1 MYSRNFDLL
10 EQSSKSGSEFSFK
23 KLPPSKNKYQQ
34 QADLHN
40 RFEISLGQV
49 RQESQNWSVMME
61 SPQHLNKL
69 LINSNANSPSK
80 NSKNS

>member
-34 QADLHN
+34 HADLHN
-40 RFEISLGQV
+40 RFEISLG
-49 RQESQNWSVMME
+49 
-61 SPQHLNKL
+61 
-69 LINSNANSPSK
+69 
-80 NSKNS
+80 

>member
-40 RFEISLGQV
+40 RFEISLG
-49 RQESQNWSVMME
+49 
-61 SPQHLNKL
+61 
-69 LINSNANSPSK
+69 
-80 NSKNS
+80 